1 MCSKLWQRKMR
12 RYRQRRLRHPTGLQS
27 TAIACTLEIHVCMCV
42 RVCVLGPESDFREQR
57 VYKVKCDLCGAA
69 VPRQV
74 EKDPETREV
83 RQPQRNGGWGG
94 NQVFLKIS
102 AIWTSRTSPPRR
114 VNSELNLST
123 TAQDKHVC
131 HQRFWAERVFYT
143 GSPPYSVNGLLWK
156 LRN

>member
-1 MCSKLWQRKMR
+1 MTKKNEKIQAAQIKASNGASI
-12 RYRQRRLRHPTGLQS
+12 YSNRLYIGNT
-27 TAIACTLEIHVCMCV
+27 CVYVCE

-131 HQRFWAERVFYT
+131 HQRFWAETVFYT
-143 GSPPYSVNGLLWK
+143 GSPPYSVNVLLWK

>member
-1 MCSKLWQRKMR
+1 MWRCRPS
-12 RYRQRRLRHPTGLQS
+12 TG
-27 TAIACTLEIHVCMCV
+27 
-42 RVCVLGPESDFREQR
+42 RER
-57 VYKVKCDLCGAA
+57 PWNPRSPAA
-69 VPRQV
+69 T
-74 EKDPETREV
+74 EKRGV
-83 RQPQRNGGWGG
+83 GG

-131 HQRFWAERVFYT
+131 HQRFWAETVFYT